1 MKKTPQKV
9 KKAPQKKRKNN
20 KKNLSVVAGAIL
32 IAVILTTVAFSFV
45 LSISGEVKPQ
55 PGYTT
60 TEPTTTEPPVPYVT
74 STATIGSAGDI
85 LIHKP
90 ILESAKGS
98 EGYSFQKL
106 FTYTKS
112 VTSAYD
118 YFVLNLETTLAG
130 TEDGR
135 TYTTYPRFNSPDS
148 LLDAVEALGT
158 DCLLTA
164 NNHSYDTKS
173 YGFLRTIDKVD
184 EKGFDHVGSRKTA
197 EDKKYFVK
205 NIKDISFGFTCY
217 TYETPYDSTT
227 IKALNGIEM
236 NETTSPLVNSFD
248 YDHLDTFYT
257 EIEEQLKLMK
267 GAGAEVS
274 VIYVHW
280 GDEYKLSANSYQKA
294 IAQKLCDIGFDVI
307 IGGHPHVVEPVELIT
322 STDGKHKTVCVYS
335 VGNFLSNQRRNLM
348 GLKTGHTEDGLIFEM
363 TFSKYSDGTVV
374 FDSVDVTPTWVHLY
388 NEGSKQVHSVVPL
401 SANLNAESL
410 GLNKTSDGLSQ
421 AKASYE
427 RTMALVKEGTD
438 ACNEYLSS
446 LPRPDEETTEEDTT
460 VSISDATDVAA

>member
-1 MKKTPQKV
+1 MKKTPQKA
-9 KKAPQKKRKNN
+9 KKSPPKKKNN
-20 KKNLSVVAGAIL
+20 KKSLSVVAGSVL
-32 IAVILTTVAFSFV
+32 IAVILTTVVFSLV
-45 LSISGEVKPQ
+45 LSVSGEVKPQ
-55 PGYTT
+55 PGFTT

-98 EGYSFQKL
+98 EGYSFEKL

-135 TYTTYPRFNSPDS
+135 TLSTYPRFNSPDS
-148 LLDAVEALGT
+148 LLDAVKGLGT

-164 NNHSYDTKS
+164 NNHCYDTKS
-173 YGFLRTIDKVD
+173 YGFYRTIDQVEAK
-184 EKGFDHVGSRKTA
+184 KFDHVGTRKTA

-217 TYETPYDSTT
+217 TYETPYDSST

-257 EIEEQLKLMK
+257 EIEQQLKAMK
-267 GAGAEVS
+267 GAGAEVN
-274 VIYVHW
+274 VIYIHW

-322 STDGKHKTVCVYS
+322 STDGSRKTVCIYS

-348 GLKTGHTEDGLIFEM
+348 GLKTGHTEDGAIFEM

-374 FDSVDVTPTWVHLY
+374 FDSIDVTPTWVHLY
-388 NEGSKQVHSVVPL
+388 KEGSKQVHSVVPL
-401 SANLNAESL
+401 SANLNAENL

-446 LPRPDEETTEEDTT
+446 LPRPDEEPTDEDTT
-460 VSISDATDVAA
+460 SAANDITDIAA